1 MKITFTAT
9 CLALLSSLAVAAGAD
24 IKALS
29 VDDVQGYL
37 SGKGMG
43 QAKAAELNGYPGP
56 SHVLSLSKELEL
68 TPGQKAQTQALFN
81 DMASR
86 SKRVGQQLVEEERSL
101 NELFV
106 AKTATP
112 ERLSIAMAKIGQLQG
127 QVRQVHLEAHIHQH
141 AILTPSQIAK
151 YQVLRGHGEAS
162 ANGPQHHR
170 HP

>member
-29 VDDVQGYL
+29 VDDIQGYL

-56 SHVLSLSKELEL
+56 SHVLSLSMELEL
-68 TPGQKAQTQALFN
+68 TPGQKAQTQTLFDN
-81 DMASR
+81 MASR
-86 SKRVGQQLVEEERSL
+86 SRHVGQQLVEEERLL
-101 NELFV
+101 NELFA

-127 QVRQVHLEAHIHQH
+127 QVRQSHLEAHILQR
-141 AILTPSQIAK
+141 AILNPAQIEK
-151 YQVLRGHGEAS
+151 YQMLRGHGEAS

>member
-9 CLALLSSLAVAAGAD
+9 CLALLSSLTVAAGSD

-29 VDDVQGYL
+29 VDDVHGYL

-56 SHVLSLSKELEL
+56 SHVLSLSMELEL
-68 TPGQKAQTQALFN
+68 TPGQKAQTQTLFDN
-81 DMASR
+81 MASR
-86 SKRVGQQLVEEERSL
+86 SRHVGQQLVEEERSL
-101 NELFV
+101 NELFA

-127 QVRQVHLEAHIHQH
+127 QVRQAHLEAHILQR
-141 AILTPSQIAK
+141 AILNPAQIAK
-151 YQVLRGHGEAS
+151 YQMLRGHGEAS